1 MKMKIS
7 RRSVMRS
14 ACATAVAPAAGIL
27 PVTARAADFPDK
39 PVKLIVGFA
48 PGGATDLVSRL
59 LAERLAA
66 FWGKS
71 VVVDNKTGA
80 SGTVAAE
87 QVIKSAPD
95 GYTLLLSPQTSIA
108 VAPHMYANPPYDPL
122 KDLTPIT
129 VVTSTPLL
137 MVANPAFPA
146 SNFSEFLAYA
156 RKNPGR
162 IKYAS
167 GGNGSSPHMVF
178 ELINMQFKLSGVH
191 VPYRGEQPAIND
203 LLGNHVDVL
212 FANLPSALP
221 FVQDGKLKALVS
233 TGEQRSSL
241 APNVPTIIESTGTR
255 IAAVTWNGLYG
266 PAGLSPALV
275 DQIYAA
281 VSKVLK
287 DEATR
292 KHLEALGNDLVL
304 NDPSQFAQYLKAEYD
319 RWGDVI
325 KTAGIRMD

>member
-7 RRSVMRS
+7 RRSIIGS
-14 ACATAVAPAAGIL
+14 GCATAVVPAACIM
-27 PVTARAADFPDK
+27 PITARAANFPEK

-59 LAERLAA
+59 LAEHLSA

-71 VVVDNKTGA
+71 VIVDNKTGA
-80 SGTVAAE
+80 SGTLAAE

-95 GYTLLLSPQTSIA
+95 GYTLLVSPQTSIA
-108 VAPHMYANPPYDPL
+108 VAPQMYSKPPYDPL
-122 KDLTPIT
+122 KDLAPIT

-146 SNFSEFLAYA
+146 SNFSEFVAYA

-162 IKYAS
+162 VKYAS
-167 GGNGSSPHMVF
+167 GGNGSSPHMVS
-178 ELINMQFKLSGVH
+178 ELINMQFKLSAVH
-191 VPYRGEQPAIND
+191 VPYRGEQPALND

-233 TGEQRSSL
+233 TGEQRSPL
-241 APNVPTIIESTGTR
+241 APDVPTIVESTEAK

-275 DQIYAA
+275 DQIYADVGKA
-281 VSKVLK
+281 LK
-287 DEATR
+287 EEATHR
-292 KHLEALGNDLVL
+292 RLEALGNDLVL
-304 NDPSQFAQYLKAEYD
+304 NDPPKFAQYLKGEYD
-319 RWGDVI
+319 RWGNVI
-325 KTAGIRMD
+325 RTAGIRMD

>member
-1 MKMKIS
+1 MKIKIS
-7 RRSVMRS
+7 RRSIIGS
-14 ACATAVAPAAGIL
+14 ACAAAVVPAASIV
-27 PVTARAADFPDK
+27 PVTARAANFPEK

-48 PGGATDLVSRL
+48 PGGTTDVISRL
-59 LAERLAA
+59 LAERLTE

-80 SGTVAAE
+80 SGTLAAE

-95 GYTLLLSPQTSIA
+95 GYTLLVSPQTSIA
-108 VAPHMYANPPYDPL
+108 VAPHLYAKPPYDPL

-162 IKYAS
+162 VKYAS
-167 GGNGSSPHMVF
+167 GGNGSSPHMVS
-178 ELINMQFKLSGVH
+178 ELINMQFKLSAVH
-191 VPYRGEQPAIND
+191 VPYRGEQPALND

-212 FANLPSALP
+212 FANLPTALP

-233 TGEQRSSL
+233 TGEQRSPL
-241 APNVPTIIESTGTR
+241 APNVPTIIESTEAK

-275 DQIYAA
+275 DQIYAD

-287 DEATR
+287 EEATR
-292 KHLEALGNDLVL
+292 RRLEALGNDLVL
-304 NDPSQFAQYLKAEYD
+304 NDPPKFAQYLKAEYD
-319 RWGDVI
+319 RWGNVVRA
-325 KTAGIRMD
+325 AGIRMD